1 MNRQSTIKPPEQD
14 YRLHMTL
21 VLVATLVDI
30 AAIILF
36 GREDSGLGMT
46 FQILGLLTFLPFL
59 ALGAG
64 LIYVIIDTRRL
75 ASIQQKIL
83 FPWAIIALLTLPV
96 YLTYGE
102 IQNNQVRY
110 YYDLP
115 DNNTMTVW
123 QEYIIFEKYD
133 SFFRPRS
140 NYIKLP
146 RGADDWELT
155 IDSMGRSAV
164 YVYEKARKIKS
175 ASPRYPLVAT
185 YEGSPGQYWFYADFP
200 ADQWM
205 ANYYY
210 RYDHDGFFSAA
221 NMDYTLVINDS
232 AYHLNGFYP
241 GRAYAYYK
249 QTEPF
254 PEPMDSLLI
263 SFQKRL
269 KHYQSQGY
277 YTKDGEYKCHF
288 WPDSTQYSAFHKTNN
303 DTNP

>member
-14 YRLHMTL
+14 YRLHLTL

-30 AAIILF
+30 ATIILLW
-36 GREDSGLGMT
+36 RADSGFWLT
-46 FQILGLLTFLPFL
+46 FLLLGLLTFLPFL

-64 LIYVIIDTRRL
+64 LVYVIMDTYKL
-75 ASIQQKIL
+75 TSTQQKIL
-83 FPWAIIALLTLPV
+83 FPWAIIALLAIPV
-96 YLTYGE
+96 NVTILE

-133 SFFRPRS
+133 SFFRPHS

-175 ASPRYPLVAT
+175 VSPRYPLVAT
-185 YEGSPGQYWFYADFP
+185 YEGSPGRYWFYADFP

-210 RYDHDGFFSAA
+210 RYDRDGIFSAA
-221 NMDYTLVINDS
+221 TMDYKAVIHDS
-232 AYHLNGFYP
+232 IWHIHGSYP
-241 GRAYAYYK
+241 GKEYAQYT
-249 QTEPF
+249 QGETHS
-254 PEPMDSLLI
+254 EPMDSMLL

-269 KHYQSQGY
+269 KYYQSQGY
-277 YTKDGEYKCHF
+277 YTDEGEYKHHF